1 MPQMYSRQ
9 SPEKEMHNTILIS
22 LLLMLLPVSVS
33 AQFYTITRD
42 SEILSTERQKEAY
55 KHVEKD
61 VTEGKKNKMMSK
73 DTLIVGPDN
82 QKKLED
88 NSRNGDRKASLI
100 TEKQKN
106 TDDITKSE
114 SNLPELTIPNLYKE
128 IIRNGILYPKIVLAQ
143 AILETGWFRSSVC
156 RNKHNL
162 FGLTNPHTG
171 KYYEFNH
178 WTESVRAYHTKVQ
191 YKYKGGNYLLWLDE
205 IGYAEDP
212 NYIMAI
218 ISILDMSL

>member
-1 MPQMYSRQ
+1 
-9 SPEKEMHNTILIS
+9 MHNTILIS

-42 SEILSTERQKEAY
+42 SELMPTERQKEAY
-55 KHVEKD
+55 KSAGKD
-61 VTEGKKNKMMSK
+61 VTEEKKNKIMVK
-73 DTLIVGPDN
+73 DTLIIGPDN

-88 NSRNGDRKASLI
+88 NSRNSDRKTSLK
-100 TEKQKN
+100 TELQKK

-114 SNLPELTIPNLYKE
+114 NNLPELTIPNLYKE

-162 FGLTNPHTG
+162 FGLTNPRTG

-178 WTESVRAYHTKVQ
+178 WTESVRAYYTKVQ

-212 NYIMAI
+212 NYVVAVID
-218 ISILDMSL
+218 ILIGL